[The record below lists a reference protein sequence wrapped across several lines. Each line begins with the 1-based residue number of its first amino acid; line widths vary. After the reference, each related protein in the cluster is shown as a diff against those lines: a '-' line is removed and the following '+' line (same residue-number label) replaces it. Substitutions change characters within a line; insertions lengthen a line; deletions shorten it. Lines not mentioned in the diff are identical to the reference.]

1 MDYPHEELPGWEL
14 WEIGL
19 LKDEE
24 ASREPF
30 RASIFKAQES
40 LRRKNI

>member
-1 MDYPHEELPGWEL
+1 MGCPHMELSGWEL

-24 ASREPF
+24 APRERF
-30 RASIFKAQES
+30 LASIFKAQKS

>member
-1 MDYPHEELPGWEL
+1 MDYPHEDEELPGREL

-24 ASREPF
+24 ASREPNQ
-30 RASIFKAQES
+30 ASIFSIS
-40 LRRKNI
+40 LVRC